1 MKPIRIR
8 IHAKRD
14 SEYGYD
20 EEYLIAELVVE
31 ESDGMTTIRREIDS
45 PIKAD
50 TSIKIRRNGE
60 DLTISVEQD
69 R

>member
-1 MKPIRIR
+1 MKPLRLRVFAIRVS
-8 IHAKRD
+8 D
-14 SEYGYD
+14 YYG
-20 EEYLIAELVVE
+20 EERLIADLVVE
-31 ESDGMTTIRREIDS
+31 ESDGMTTIRRETDS

-60 DLTISVEQD
+60 DLTITVEQD

>member
-1 MKPIRIR
+1 MKPLRLR
-8 IHAKRD
+8 VFATRVSD
-14 SEYGYD
+14 YYG
-20 EEYLIAELVVE
+20 EARLIADLVVE
-31 ESDGMTTIRREIDS
+31 ESGGMTTIRREIDS

-60 DLTISVEQD
+60 DLTITVEQD